1 MDDYGVLTS
10 KVDWMRDIN
19 EHSIT
24 SHPSSP
30 GRCVA
35 DSQPQRMTMWTYPL
49 NGSVWIITR
58 NCRVTGVIEIFQGF
72 SSACIPAVGESTPFW
87 LIEMPNSENLDGTWD
102 KLDIPS
108 PEVWMVGYV
117 FFSPRLGK
125 NHIFKYSVYIYIY
138 LFYLFT
144 YQCIFRW
151 YWIDIPCTSR

>member
-58 NCRVTGVIEIFQGF
+58 NCRVTGVIEDFQGF

-87 LIEMPNSENLDGTWD
+87 LIEMPNSENLDGTW
-102 KLDIPS
+102 ISWTS
-108 PEVWMVGYV
+108 PVLKFEWLVMY
-117 FFSPRLGK
+117 FFHQDWVKTTYS
-125 NHIFKYSVYIYIY
+125 NIVCIYIFIY
-138 LFYLFT
+138 LFIYLSMH
-144 YQCIFRW
+144 
-151 YWIDIPCTSR
+151 IPLILD